1 MKLKKSTK
9 IRVIT
14 GEVSFFTTVNQIREG
29 VGSKHY
35 YNSGVQAALQSLE
48 DSTSKIVK
56 PSGIASTWVN
66 YSIQLDI
73 VE

>member
-29 VGSKHY
+29 VGSNFY

-48 DSTSKIVK
+48 ESTSKLAK
-56 PSGIASTWVN
+56 PSGIASTWIGFA
-66 YSIQLDI
+66 IQLDI